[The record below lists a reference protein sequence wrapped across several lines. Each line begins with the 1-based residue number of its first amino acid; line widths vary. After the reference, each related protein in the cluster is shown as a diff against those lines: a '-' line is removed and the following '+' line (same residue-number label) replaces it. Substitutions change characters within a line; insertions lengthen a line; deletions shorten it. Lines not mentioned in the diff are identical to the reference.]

1 MLLAAWSRCGF
12 SVRVMLWS
20 EPTSNDT
27 FLLLLLICL
36 FIFTIQHARKSN
48 ENNNNIKKEI

>member
-48 ENNNNIKKEI
+48 ENNNNVKKEI